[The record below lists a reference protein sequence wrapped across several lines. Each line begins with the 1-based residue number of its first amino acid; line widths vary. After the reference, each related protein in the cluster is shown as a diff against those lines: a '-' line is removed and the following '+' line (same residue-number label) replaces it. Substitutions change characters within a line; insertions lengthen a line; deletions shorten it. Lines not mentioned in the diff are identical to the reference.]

1 MPRSVSGP
9 SEAAATV
16 GGNSTRLTKAS
27 DATVLRRSAR
37 HTSISRAQP
46 GRDDEAGQQAVQ
58 RSGKRFAGD
67 QPTVKR
73 SPCHKDERN
82 AADQVQP
89 LSRRFSHRTISSL
102 PPRRPR
108 GKRGTNRSPSVL
120 RSIASMRQT
129 CPRANVSNRGLKMD
143 LTKAFCLIL
152 ATMALAGCNRVVAH
166 PDAAQGSYYY
176 QKEQTARDMKQER
189 NEREYEDSQKSQ

>member
-9 SEAAATV
+9 NEAAATV
-16 GGNSTRLTKAS
+16 DGNSTRLTKAS

-73 SPCHKDERN
+73 SPCHKDKRN
-82 AADQVQP
+82 GQIKS
-89 LSRRFSHRTISSL
+89 SRRLVASL
-102 PPRRPR
+102 IAPSRASRHSAR
-108 GKRGTNRSPSVL
+108 GASAVRIDRL
-120 RSIASMRQT
+120 RS
-129 CPRANVSNRGLKMD
+129 C
-143 LTKAFCLIL
+143 
-152 ATMALAGCNRVVAH
+152 
-166 PDAAQGSYYY
+166 AA
-176 QKEQTARDMKQER
+176 
-189 NEREYEDSQKSQ
+189 